1 MTFTAEPLT
10 ELPDVWLVTP
20 RVFPDERGQF
30 LETWQ
35 ADEFR
40 NIDIDVAFVQD
51 NQSSSRRGVLRG
63 LHYQLPPHAQAK
75 LVRVVSGEV
84 FDVAVDIRRSSP
96 TFGKWV
102 GQILSDATHQMLWI
116 PQGFAHGY
124 MALSDQAIVVYK
136 ASAVYAADAER
147 SLRWDDAEIGIEWP
161 EVAGGPILSP
171 KDIEAPV
178 MSDADVF
185 P

>member
-1 MTFTAEPLT
+1 M
-10 ELPDVWLVTP
+10 
-20 RVFPDERGQF
+20 
-30 LETWQ
+30 
-35 ADEFR
+35 
-40 NIDIDVAFVQD
+40 AFVQD

-96 TFGKWV
+96 TFGKWA

-116 PQGFAHGY
+116 PEGFAHGY
-124 MALSDQAIVVYK
+124 IALSDHAIVAYK

-147 SLRWDDAEIGIEWP
+147 SLRWDDVEIGIQWP
-161 EVAGGPILSP
+161 EVDGGPILSS
-171 KDIEAPV
+171 KDIKAPV
-178 MSDADVF
+178 LADADIF